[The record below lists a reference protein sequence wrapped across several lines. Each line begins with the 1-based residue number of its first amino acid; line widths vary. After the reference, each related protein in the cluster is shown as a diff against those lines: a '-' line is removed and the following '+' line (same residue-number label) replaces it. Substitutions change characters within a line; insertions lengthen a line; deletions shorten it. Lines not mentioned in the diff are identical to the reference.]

1 MKICKLSLTP
11 HSSVMNVHYNYIQFY
26 QPIIVLLQTNSNLKV
41 AFKRILCINPDACFD
56 SQGLFKF
63 KRESVYCM
71 SMIVRVYEGVYYR
84 CRLLPASLICCH

>member
-41 AFKRILCINPDACFD
+41 VFKSILGINPDACFERH
-56 SQGLFKF
+56 SLFRF
-63 KRESVYCM
+63 ERESV
-71 SMIVRVYEGVYYR
+71 
-84 CRLLPASLICCH
+84 